1 MIREQRTREKLR
13 TYYQKFMTQGVMDP
27 NVHPWVAE
35 AWQKSRNM
43 GVSAKKF
50 GPFVRLTE
58 TERGERLAAARAVI
72 RQLDV
77 FYDGVRD
84 FLSRNNI
91 SFLLLDADSYVLKSY
106 TMSFYQRTPG
116 ELEGARLA
124 DKDIGASSIG
134 IALAHR
140 TPFILFGPEIWVE
153 DCHDSDAATA
163 PIIVNG
169 EIRYLVSMVVM
180 DGTDKQQL
188 PMDALMALLLSVK
201 HSLEQTLA
209 LEEKLEEREALLDKV
224 PLVIYQ
230 VDPTGEVQ
238 YANRLG
244 NERLVRGI
252 KRSHS
257 MEHRLDLNEVVLNY
271 RHTQIPRA
279 FLGIPSFNRELVWII
294 GGKTYEDI
302 ASIWPNQREGEV
314 RSATVIS
321 TPIEDMK
328 TLLAYASQYKARYS
342 LSSLVGEAPRFSA
355 MKDKAARCARHLD
368 HLLILGEPGT
378 GKQRLAHGIHQAS
391 PHAAGPLITVRCGDT
406 PPELL
411 PQELFGKS
419 AGAGEA
425 NIPGKIELARG
436 GTLFIDEIDKMPLAL
451 GNALAAA
458 LKQEKEV
465 RVIAAADVDP
475 KRLVSKELFAE
486 DLYYLIAQSVIRTP
500 SLRHRQ
506 TDIPLIAA
514 DILKELSVQHPT
526 EGKQLST
533 AAVGLLMNHDW
544 PGNVK
549 QLQGVLEQGFF
560 HAHGAMIQ
568 PTDLVLPGG
577 SGWGKSWKRDRNVF
591 VEAWKACGGNI
602 SRLAANLEVS
612 RVTLYRYLEKYGLE
626 RNRK

>member
-35 AWQKSRNM
+35 AWQKSRSL
-43 GVSAKKF
+43 GVPAKKF

-84 FLSRNNI
+84 FLSRNHI

-163 PIIVNG
+163 PIIVDG
-169 EIRYLVSMVVM
+169 KIRYLVSMVVM

-209 LEEKLEEREALLDKV
+209 LEEKLEAREALLDKV

-257 MEHRLDLNEVVLNY
+257 MEHRLDLNDVVLNY

-279 FLGIPSFNRELVWII
+279 FLGVPSFNRELVWII

-302 ASIWPNQREGEV
+302 ASIWPNQRDGEV
-314 RSATVIS
+314 HSATVIS

-328 TLLAYASQYKARYS
+328 TLLASSSARS
-342 LSSLVGEAPRFSA
+342 LSSISA
-355 MKDKAARCARHLD
+355 SD
-368 HLLILGEPGT
+368 
-378 GKQRLAHGIHQAS
+378 
-391 PHAAGPLITVRCGDT
+391 
-406 PPELL
+406 
-411 PQELFGKS
+411 
-419 AGAGEA
+419 
-425 NIPGKIELARG
+425 
-436 GTLFIDEIDKMPLAL
+436 
-451 GNALAAA
+451 
-458 LKQEKEV
+458 
-465 RVIAAADVDP
+465 
-475 KRLVSKELFAE
+475 
-486 DLYYLIAQSVIRTP
+486 
-500 SLRHRQ
+500 
-506 TDIPLIAA
+506 
-514 DILKELSVQHPT
+514 
-526 EGKQLST
+526 
-533 AAVGLLMNHDW
+533 
-544 PGNVK
+544 
-549 QLQGVLEQGFF
+549 
-560 HAHGAMIQ
+560 
-568 PTDLVLPGG
+568 
-577 SGWGKSWKRDRNVF
+577 
-591 VEAWKACGGNI
+591 
-602 SRLAANLEVS
+602 
-612 RVTLYRYLEKYGLE
+612 RVTLFSASGWNSRPF
-626 RNRK
+626 RSAM

>member
-13 TYYQKFMTQGVMDP
+13 MYYQKFMTQGVMDP

-35 AWQKSRNM
+35 AWQKSRAL
-43 GVSAKKF
+43 GVPAKSF

-58 TERGERLAAARAVI
+58 TERGERLSTARTVI
-72 RQLDV
+72 RHLDGL
-77 FYDGVRD
+77 YENIRE
-84 FLSRNNI
+84 FLSHNNI
-91 SFLLLDADSYVLKSY
+91 SVLLLDRETYVLKSY

-134 IALAHR
+134 IALTHR
-140 TPFILFGPEIWVE
+140 TPFVLFGPEIWVE
-153 DCHDSDAATA
+153 ACHDSDAATA
-163 PIIVNG
+163 PILVGG
-169 EIRYLVSMVVM
+169 EIRYLLSMVVM
-180 DGTDKQQL
+180 EGTEGQTL
-188 PMDALMALLLSVK
+188 SMDALMALLLSLK
-201 HSLEQTLA
+201 YSLEQNLV
-209 LEEKLEEREALLDKV
+209 LEEIIDEREEILDKV
-224 PLVIYQ
+224 PLIIYQ
-230 VDPTGEVQ
+230 VAPDGEVV
-238 YANRLG
+238 YANRPGSDRIL
-244 NERLVRGI
+244 RGM

-257 MEHRLDLNEVVLNY
+257 MEHRLDLDETVLNY

-279 FLGIPSFNRELVWII
+279 FLGIPSYNREFVWII
-294 GGKTYEDI
+294 GNKTYEDI
-302 ASIWPNQREGEV
+302 ASIWPNYRGGEV
-314 RSATVIS
+314 SSATVIS

-342 LSSLVGEAPRFSA
+342 LSSLVGEAPRFAA

-378 GKQRLAHGIHQAS
+378 GKQRLAHGIHQAG

-411 PQELFGKS
+411 PQELFGKRAS
-419 AGAGEA
+419 GDVYV
-425 NIPGKIELARG
+425 PGKIELARG
-436 GTLFIDEIDKMPLAL
+436 GTLFIDEIDKMPLSM
-451 GNALAAA
+451 GSELAAA
-458 LKQEKEV
+458 LKGAKEV

-475 KRLVSKELFAE
+475 KRMVAKGLFFEELYF
-486 DLYYLIAQSVIRTP
+486 LIAQAVIRTP

-506 TDIPLIAA
+506 SDIPLIAA
-514 DILKELSVQHPT
+514 DILKELSEQHPM
-526 EGKQLST
+526 EAKQLS
-533 AAVGLLMNHDW
+533 AGAISLLTNYDW

-560 HAHGAMIQ
+560 LAHGAVIQ
-568 PTDLVLPGG
+568 PSELVLPGG
-577 SGWGKSWKRDRNVF
+577 SGWGKAWKRDRSVF

>member
-13 TYYQKFMTQGVMDP
+13 MYYQKFMTQGVLDP

-35 AWQKSRNM
+35 AWQKSRAL
-43 GVSAKKF
+43 GVSAQAF

-58 TERGERLAAARAVI
+58 TERGERLSAARTVI
-72 RQLDV
+72 RHLDGL
-77 FYDGVRD
+77 YENIRE

-91 SFLLLDADSYVLKSY
+91 SVLLLDRESYVLKSY

-116 ELEGARLA
+116 ELEGARLS
-124 DKDIGASSIG
+124 DRDIGASSIG
-134 IALAHR
+134 IALTHR

-153 DCHDSDAATA
+153 ACHDSDAATA
-163 PIIVNG
+163 PILVNG
-169 EIRYLVSMVVM
+169 EIRYLLSMVVM
-180 DGTDKQQL
+180 EATEGQKL
-188 PMDALMALLLSVK
+188 SMDALMALLVSLK
-201 HSLEQTLA
+201 YSLEQNLE
-209 LEEKLEEREALLDKV
+209 LEEKIDEREDILDKV

-230 VDPTGEVQ
+230 VAPGGEVV
-238 YANRLG
+238 YANRQG
-244 NERLVRGI
+244 SERLLRGR

-257 MEHRLDLNEVVLNY
+257 MEHRLDLGETVLNY

-279 FLGIPSFNRELVWII
+279 FLGIPSYNKEFVWII
-294 GGKTYEDI
+294 GNKTYEDI
-302 ASIWPNQREGEV
+302 ASIWPNYRDGDV
-314 RSATVIS
+314 NTATVIS

-378 GKQRLAHGIHQAS
+378 GKQRLAHGIHQAG

-411 PQELFGKS
+411 PQELFGKKVS
-419 AGAGEA
+419 GDVQA
-425 NIPGKIELARG
+425 PGKIELARG
-436 GTLFIDEIDKMPLAL
+436 GTLFIDEIDKMPFSV
-451 GNALAAA
+451 GSDLAAA
-458 LKQEKEV
+458 LKGEKAV

-475 KRLVSKELFAE
+475 KRMVARGLFSEELYF
-486 DLYYLIAQSVIRTP
+486 LIAQAVIRTP

-514 DILKELSVQHPT
+514 DILKELSEQHPM
-526 EGKQLST
+526 EAKQLS
-533 AAVGLLMNHDW
+533 AGAISLLTNYDW

-560 HAHGAMIQ
+560 SAHGSVIQ
-568 PTDLVLPGG
+568 PADLVLPGG
-577 SGWGKSWKRDRNVF
+577 SGWGKAWKRDRSVF

>member
-1 MIREQRTREKLR
+1 MIREQRNREKLR
-13 TYYQKFMTQGVMDP
+13 TYYQKFMAQGILDP
-27 NVHPWVAE
+27 NVHPWVGE
-35 AWQKSRNM
+35 AWQKSRSL
-43 GVSAKKF
+43 GVPAKNF

-72 RQLDV
+72 RQLDA
-77 FYDGVRD
+77 FYDSIRD

-91 SFLLLDADSYVLKSY
+91 SILLLDAESYVLKSY

-124 DKDIGASSIG
+124 ERDIGASSVG
-134 IALAHR
+134 IAAAHR
-140 TPFILFGPEIWVE
+140 TPFVLFGPEIWIE

-163 PIIVNG
+163 PIIVDDQ
-169 EIRYLVSMVVM
+169 IRYLVTMVVM
-180 DGTDKQQL
+180 DGTEKQQIS
-188 PMDALMALLLSVK
+188 MDALMALLLSAK
-201 HSLEQTLA
+201 HLLEQTLT
-209 LEEKLEEREALLDKV
+209 LEEKLADRESLLDKV
-224 PLVIYQ
+224 PMVIYQ
-230 VDPTGEVQ
+230 LDPTGEVL

-244 NERLVRGI
+244 NERLIRGI

-257 MEHRLDLNEVVLNY
+257 MEHRLNLNETVLNY

-279 FLGIPSFNRELVWII
+279 FLGVPSFNRELVWII

-302 ASIWPNQREGEV
+302 ASVWPDQLGEEV

-355 MKDKAARCARHLD
+355 MKDKAARCARHLE

-406 PPELL
+406 PAELL
-411 PQELFGKS
+411 PQELFGR
-419 AGAGEA
+419 AAAAGEP
-425 NIPGKIELARG
+425 NVPGKIELARG
-436 GTLFIDEIDKMPLAL
+436 GTLFIDEIDKMPVEL
-451 GNALAAA
+451 GNELAAA
-458 LKQEKEV
+458 LKPEKEV

-475 KRLVSKELFAE
+475 KRLVAKELFSE
-486 DLYYLIAQSVIRTP
+486 DLYYLIAQAVIRTP

-506 TDIPLIAA
+506 SDIPLIAA
-514 DILKELSVQHPT
+514 DILQELSMQHPT
-526 EGKQLST
+526 ERKQLSP
-533 AAVGLLMNHDW
+533 AAVNLLMNHDW

-560 HAHGAMIQ
+560 HAHGAVIQ

-577 SGWGKSWKRDRNVF
+577 SGWGKTWKRDRNVF
-591 VEAWKACGGNI
+591 VDAWKACGGNI

>member
-1 MIREQRTREKLR
+1 M
-13 TYYQKFMTQGVMDP
+13 YYQKFMTQGVMDP

-35 AWQKSRNM
+35 AWQKSRTL
-43 GVSAKKF
+43 GVSAKSF

-58 TERGERLAAARAVI
+58 TERGERLSAARNAI
-72 RQLDV
+72 RHLDGL
-77 FYDGVRD
+77 YENIRE
-84 FLSRNNI
+84 FLSHNNI
-91 SFLLLDADSYVLKSY
+91 SVLLLDRESYVLKSY
-106 TMSFYQRTPG
+106 TMSFYQRSPG

-124 DKDIGASSIG
+124 DRDIGASSIG

-140 TPFILFGPEIWVE
+140 TPFIVFGPEIWVE
-153 DCHDSDAATA
+153 SCHESDAATA
-163 PIIVNG
+163 PILVDG
-169 EIRYLVSMVVM
+169 EIRYLLTMVVM
-180 DGTDKQQL
+180 PGAEGQPLSMDG
-188 PMDALMALLLSVK
+188 LMALLLSLK
-201 HSLEQTLA
+201 HSLEQNLV
-209 LEEKLEEREALLDKV
+209 LEEKIDEREEILDKI

-230 VDPTGEVQ
+230 VAPDGEVI
-238 YANRLG
+238 YANKPGSDRL
-244 NERLVRGI
+244 LRGK

-257 MEHRLDLNEVVLNY
+257 MEHRLDLDETVLNY

-279 FLGIPSFNRELVWII
+279 FLGIPSYNREFVWII
-294 GGKTYEDI
+294 GNKTHEDI
-302 ASIWPNQREGEV
+302 ASIWPNYRNGEV
-314 RSATVIS
+314 YSATVIS

-378 GKQRLAHGIHQAS
+378 GKQRLAHGIHQAG

-411 PQELFGKS
+411 PQELFGKKAS
-419 AGAGEA
+419 GDVHV
-425 NIPGKIELARG
+425 PGKIELARG
-436 GTLFIDEIDKMPLAL
+436 GTLFIDEIDKMPLSV
-451 GNALAAA
+451 GSDLAAA
-458 LKQEKEV
+458 LKGEKEV

-475 KRLVSKELFAE
+475 KRMVAKELFSE
-486 DLYYLIAQSVIRTP
+486 ELYFLIAQSVIRTP

-506 TDIPLIAA
+506 SDIPLIAA
-514 DILKELSVQHPT
+514 DILKELSEQHPM
-526 EGKQLST
+526 EAKQLSPG
-533 AAVGLLMNHDW
+533 AINLLTNYDW

-560 HAHGAMIQ
+560 LAHGSVIQ
-568 PTDLVLPGG
+568 PTELVLPGG
-577 SGWGKSWKRDRNVF
+577 SGWGKAWKRDRSVF

>member
-13 TYYQKFMTQGVMDP
+13 SYYEKFMTQGVMDP

-35 AWQKSRNM
+35 AWQKSRM
-43 GVSAKKF
+43 LGVSAKSF

-58 TERGERLAAARAVI
+58 TERGERMSAARTVIQHLDGLYEVI
-72 RQLDV
+72 RE
-77 FYDGVRD
+77 
-84 FLSRNNI
+84 FLSHNNI
-91 SFLLLDADSYVLKSY
+91 SVLLLDPELYVLKSY

-140 TPFILFGPEIWVE
+140 TPFVLFGPEIWIE
-153 DCHDSDAATA
+153 TCHDSDAATA
-163 PIIVNG
+163 PILVNG
-169 EIRYLVSMVVM
+169 EVRYLLSMVVM
-180 DGTDKQQL
+180 EGTEGQPL

-201 HSLEQTLA
+201 YSLEQNLV
-209 LEEKLEEREALLDKV
+209 LEEKINAREEILDKV

-230 VDPTGEVQ
+230 VAPDGEVF

-244 NERLVRGI
+244 NDRLIRGM

-257 MEHRLDLNEVVLNY
+257 MEHRLDLNETVLNY

-279 FLGIPSFNRELVWII
+279 FLGIPSYNREFVWII
-294 GGKTYEDI
+294 GNKTYEDI
-302 ASIWPNQREGEV
+302 ASIWPNYDDGDV
-314 RSATVIS
+314 CSATVIS

-342 LSSLVGEAPRFSA
+342 LSSLVGESLRFMT
-355 MKDKAARCARHLD
+355 MKDKAARCARHMD

-378 GKQRLAHGIHQAS
+378 GKQRLAHGIHQSS

-406 PPELL
+406 PSELL
-411 PQELFGKS
+411 PQELFGK
-419 AGAGEA
+419 GASGDVHV
-425 NIPGKIELARG
+425 PGKIELARG
-436 GTLFIDEIDKMPLAL
+436 GTLFIDEIDKMPIAL
-451 GNALAAA
+451 GNELAAA
-458 LKQEKEV
+458 LKKEKEV

-475 KRLVSKELFAE
+475 KRMVAKELFSE
-486 DLYYLIAQSVIRTP
+486 PLYFLIAQAVIRTP

-506 TDIPLIAA
+506 SDIPLIAA
-514 DILKELSVQHPT
+514 DILKELSEQHPM
-526 EGKQLST
+526 EAKHLS
-533 AAVGLLMNHDW
+533 AGALSLLTNYDW
-544 PGNVK
+544 PGNIK

-560 HAHGAMIQ
+560 LAHGPVIQ
-568 PTDLVLPGG
+568 PMDLVLPGG
-577 SGWGKSWKRDRNVF
+577 SGWGKTWKRDRSAF

>member
-224 PLVIYQ
+224 PV
-230 VDPTGEVQ
+230 P
-238 YANRLG
+238 
-244 NERLVRGI
+244 
-252 KRSHS
+252 
-257 MEHRLDLNEVVLNY
+257 
-271 RHTQIPRA
+271 
-279 FLGIPSFNRELVWII
+279 
-294 GGKTYEDI
+294 
-302 ASIWPNQREGEV
+302 
-314 RSATVIS
+314 
-321 TPIEDMK
+321 
-328 TLLAYASQYKARYS
+328 
-342 LSSLVGEAPRFSA
+342 
-355 MKDKAARCARHLD
+355 
-368 HLLILGEPGT
+368 
-378 GKQRLAHGIHQAS
+378 
-391 PHAAGPLITVRCGDT
+391 
-406 PPELL
+406 
-411 PQELFGKS
+411 
-419 AGAGEA
+419 
-425 NIPGKIELARG
+425 
-436 GTLFIDEIDKMPLAL
+436 
-451 GNALAAA
+451 
-458 LKQEKEV
+458 
-465 RVIAAADVDP
+465 
-475 KRLVSKELFAE
+475 
-486 DLYYLIAQSVIRTP
+486 
-500 SLRHRQ
+500 
-506 TDIPLIAA
+506 
-514 DILKELSVQHPT
+514 
-526 EGKQLST
+526 
-533 AAVGLLMNHDW
+533 
-544 PGNVK
+544 
-549 QLQGVLEQGFF
+549 
-560 HAHGAMIQ
+560 
-568 PTDLVLPGG
+568 
-577 SGWGKSWKRDRNVF
+577 
-591 VEAWKACGGNI
+591 
-602 SRLAANLEVS
+602 
-612 RVTLYRYLEKYGLE
+612 
-626 RNRK
+626 